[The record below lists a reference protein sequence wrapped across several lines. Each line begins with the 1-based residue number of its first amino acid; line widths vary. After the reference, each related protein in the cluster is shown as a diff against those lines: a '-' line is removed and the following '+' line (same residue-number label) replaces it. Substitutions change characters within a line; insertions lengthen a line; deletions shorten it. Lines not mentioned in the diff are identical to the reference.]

1 MRAAV
6 RELERH
12 RDTGRQLWTHDD
24 VTLAQWL
31 DHWLETVLPMTARW
45 KTLSTYR
52 SQMRLHVIPA
62 LGAWRLTELRPEHFE
77 EQYRIANLDR
87 TADGDNHRSYIP
99 YATDRARLRP
109 SKETLVGDVITL
121 QGIIPAIATPFQP
134 DGSLDE
140 EALRRLVRF
149 EIEAGVGGLIP
160 TGSTGEFFSLTHEER
175 KRVVE
180 VVSSEADGAVPV
192 IPHTGALTTRETVE
206 LSQHA
211 EQNGAS
217 ALMVIPPY
225 YEPLAWDELLA
236 HYQAVSDAVS
246 IPIIYYHM
254 PAATGLEVTP
264 EQFDELAQIENIRYT
279 KDSTGNAVELL
290 GLFKA
295 LKGKLSVLNGEDKL
309 TFLAF
314 ASGAKGGVW
323 GSATF
328 FPSLAVELYD
338 ALVTN
343 QDLVKARGVWDRIWT
358 ILDTLGEAS
367 YQGAVKAGLDIVGV
381 PVGQTRLPIKPASK
395 EYYTKLRGVLRDA
408 GVDVVG

>member
-1 MRAAV
+1 M
-6 RELERH
+6 
-12 RDTGRQLWTHDD
+12 
-24 VTLAQWL
+24 
-31 DHWLETVLPMTARW
+31 
-45 KTLSTYR
+45 
-52 SQMRLHVIPA
+52 
-62 LGAWRLTELRPEHFE
+62 
-77 EQYRIANLDR
+77 
-87 TADGDNHRSYIP
+87 
-99 YATDRARLRP
+99 
-109 SKETLVGDVITL
+109 GDVITL